1 MNKTLEIG
9 NHPECLVKSLKEC
22 FRCHLVASIM
32 NVLNSTLPQLAR
44 KIVFKTLM
52 RAFGLFGFE
61 NVSQ

>member
-32 NVLNSTLPQLAR
+32 NVLNSTPQLA
-44 KIVFKTLM
+44 KMIVFKNLM